1 MLNGSEWT
9 PSMHFHSHFSLPEA
23 GISDRK
29 SGMGCIGVMVHI
41 LQKKKTFAYFDAI
54 SDECF
59 QFVFSAPFLQW
70 ILIFSNDPAILACTA
85 L

>member
-1 MLNGSEWT
+1 MLNSNE
-9 PSMHFHSHFSLPEA
+9 PFSMHFHFHFCLPEV

-29 SGMGCIGVMVHI
+29 SGMGCIGVMFHI

-59 QFVFSAPFLQW
+59 QFVFSTPRSLQW
-70 ILIFSNDPAILACTA
+70 IFSNDPAILACTA